1 MIDPKTSAKKKKVSP
16 MDKVTFL
23 ATAGSFLRTVWVVN
37 TFTGR
42 NHDSQMFGN
51 IGDALLVKIPQI
63 VWLSGVLYLVL
74 VWKMLLVQSETMSKG
89 NKDSIVKLEKSVGKA
104 TFALFIFMMP
114 LYLLGNAGFPQLLGL
129 ADLILI
135 FAAIF
140 LVFKGLFFATKLTK
154 ALGGETADESRKT
167 LIKTITKTVYVMS
180 ISCLS
185 GTALSVYLLFVFDR
199 TQKDANVTLT
209 MIFWFYFHFICEGG
223 ICYSM

>member
-1 MIDPKTSAKKKKVSP
+1 MGLLTSQNVLPFLKQECFWCEANQTHIELNELEEYNCVWQEKNADGYFFKNPNPSHGGECLCGSTGETCISDFGISFTVWWASTLALHLALFLLGAFFLKERRAEMIDPKTSAKKKKVSP

-89 NKDSIVKLEKSVGKA
+89 NKDSIVKLEKVS
-104 TFALFIFMMP
+104 FEF
-114 LYLLGNAGFPQLLGL
+114 
-129 ADLILI
+129 
-135 FAAIF
+135 
-140 LVFKGLFFATKLTK
+140 
-154 ALGGETADESRKT
+154 E
-167 LIKTITKTVYVMS
+167 
-180 ISCLS
+180 
-185 GTALSVYLLFVFDR
+185 
-199 TQKDANVTLT
+199 
-209 MIFWFYFHFICEGG
+209 
-223 ICYSM
+223 